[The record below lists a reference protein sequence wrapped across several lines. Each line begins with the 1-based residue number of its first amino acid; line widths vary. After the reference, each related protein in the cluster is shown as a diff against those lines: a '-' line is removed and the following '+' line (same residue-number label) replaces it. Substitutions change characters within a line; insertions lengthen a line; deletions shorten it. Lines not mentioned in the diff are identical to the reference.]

1 MSAILRCHEH
11 ISRLYRA
18 RDGPRREVRIAEFK
32 KVNVNIPSRTS
43 YKGSYG
49 KKFWAK
55 FTKCEVSKRPE
66 SWISSSKLRELADE
80 ILYEDRREVEKAAKI
95 LEDGADLG
103 CKGSARL
110 PTRQRN
116 AESCYEFGER
126 VLDSLEDWLQQGI
139 AAGPL
144 TKKEVKHHLGPD
156 YTVNPISV
164 RLKPN
169 GKARIIVNMSA
180 PHVKDKKKLD
190 LASGIPSSVNSGID
204 KEDWPAYMAGTKEV
218 LELIHLK
225 GQGCKFCKSDWTSA
239 YKHIFVRT
247 EDLHLQVLEIGG
259 RYFVEKALVFGC
271 VSSPGIYDFVAKLV
285 IKLAA
290 ARVGTAPA
298 DILQCLDD
306 VVMVAHKDSKDCEE
320 FYLSYRQT
328 CEEVGVR
335 LAPEGDKD
343 KAFPPTSEGTI
354 LGIEYDTEAW
364 KWRMP
369 EAKASYML
377 ETLYKVIDGTPVTN
391 EEILKLVGRLQ
402 HYHRLVEGGKQER
415 MWLTCLG
422 DSLGSP
428 ARLVEPCPVAVS
440 QARWW
445 AINIPSSLEWSAIPD
460 PRELFPS
467 QYVSLFP
474 DAAGGSDTD
483 IKLGFGGC
491 VWLEEDPLPWCYLAW
506 SELIRTNRKNRD
518 GVAFARKLSTLEA
531 VAALGLLASEPALLK
546 NKAVR
551 IFSDNQGFVT
561 AYRKAYTPDPYLM
574 TAVMAINNV
583 ARGLNINL
591 DVQWSPRRSG
601 VGEEIADDLS
611 KGKLLGLADR
621 VKTRMRTNP
630 SYIPKTLVTW
640 LEHPT
645 ASRVLGQAMLDEMSH
660 YVEVLRWNLEEISEV
675 QVVTRRGRRRREE

>member
-1 MSAILRCHEH
+1 M
-11 ISRLYRA
+11 
-18 RDGPRREVRIAEFK
+18 
-32 KVNVNIPSRTS
+32 
-43 YKGSYG
+43 
-49 KKFWAK
+49 
-55 FTKCEVSKRPE
+55 
-66 SWISSSKLRELADE
+66 
-80 ILYEDRREVEKAAKI
+80 EVEKAAGI
-95 LEDGADLG
+95 LDNGADLG
-103 CKGSARL
+103 CMGSARL
-110 PTRQRN
+110 PTKQRN

-139 AAGPL
+139 AAGPM
-144 TKKEVKHHLGPD
+144 TKKEVRHHLGAD

-180 PHVKDKKKLD
+180 PHVKDKEKLD
-190 LASGIPSSVNSGID
+190 LSSGVPTSVNSGIS
-204 KEDWPAYMAGTKEV
+204 KEAWPANMAGTKEV
-218 LELIHLK
+218 LELLHLK

-247 EDLHLQVLEIGG
+247 KDLCLQVLEIGG

-271 VSSPGIYDFVAKLV
+271 VSSPGIYDFIAKLV

-290 ARVGTAPA
+290 ARVGTSLG

-306 VVMVAHKDSKDCEE
+306 VVHIAHRDSTDCEE

-343 KAFPPTSEGTI
+343 KAFPPTCEGTI
-354 LGIEYDTEAW
+354 LGIEYNTEAW

-377 ETLYKVIDGTPVTN
+377 ETLYKITDGLPVTN
-391 EEILKLVGRLQ
+391 EEVLKLVGRLQ
-402 HYHRLVEGGKQER
+402 HYHKLVPGGKQER
-415 MWLTCLG
+415 MWLTTLG
-422 DSLGSP
+422 DSLGLPS
-428 ARLVEPCPVAVS
+428 RVVEPCSVTVS

-445 AINIPSSLEWSAIPD
+445 AINIPSSLEWSSIPD
-460 PRELFPS
+460 PRKFFPS
-467 QYVSLFP
+467 RYVSLFP

-491 VWLEEDPLPWCYLAW
+491 IWLEEEPLPWCYLAW

-546 NKAVR
+546 NKAIR

-561 AYRKAYTPDPYLM
+561 AHKKSYTPDPYLM

-611 KGKLLGLADR
+611 KGKILGLADR
-621 VKTRMRTNP
+621 VGTEMRTNP
-630 SYIPKTLVTW
+630 SFIPKTLVTW

-675 QVVTRRGRRRREE
+675 QVVTRRGRRKRDE